1 MMVEIKNSGEKI
13 AISNID
19 KVGIVHIQGV
29 EKYLKRNNP
38 KYYFIVTPLK
48 PHDNVLKM
56 AEDIRLLK
64 IVISSNF
71 SEEKKKIEQEYSN
84 MKIVTVD
91 PYELAGR
98 DGMLDGD

>member
-1 MMVEIKNSGEKI
+1 MGKI
-13 AISNID
+13 GISNID

-29 EKYLKRNNP
+29 EKYLKRHNL
-38 KYYFIVTPLK
+38 KYYFLITPLK
-48 PHDNVLKM
+48 PHDNVLKI
-56 AEDIRLLK
+56 AKPIQLLK

-71 SEEKKKIEQEYSN
+71 QEEKKKIEQKYPDT
-84 MKIVTVD
+84 KIVIVD